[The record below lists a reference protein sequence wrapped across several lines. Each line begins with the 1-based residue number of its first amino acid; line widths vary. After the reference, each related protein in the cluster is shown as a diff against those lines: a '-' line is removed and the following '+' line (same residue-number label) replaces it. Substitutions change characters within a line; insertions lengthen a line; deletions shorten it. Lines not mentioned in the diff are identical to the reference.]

1 MNRPDPTP
9 PFDADPDFDDNPEWT
24 KEDFAKARPASE
36 VLPPEIVAMLVRSD
50 TEWEEVT
57 LHLDPDV
64 IEKFRATGPG
74 WEARINAVLRDA
86 EPFNDI
92 QSHAA

>member
-1 MNRPDPTP
+1 MNRPDPTS

-24 KEDFAKARPASE
+24 EEDFAKARPASE
-36 VLPPEIVAMLVRSD
+36 VLPPER
-50 TEWEEVT
+50 EEVT